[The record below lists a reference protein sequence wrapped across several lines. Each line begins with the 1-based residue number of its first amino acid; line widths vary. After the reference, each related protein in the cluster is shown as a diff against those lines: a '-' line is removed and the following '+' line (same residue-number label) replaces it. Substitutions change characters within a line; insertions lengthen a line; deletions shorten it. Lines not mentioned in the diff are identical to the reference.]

1 MLNKFENLIAKSVNG
16 DEILVSL
23 IPSKKMQSTRQGF
36 TWVEV
41 GKKVLLQSGMEVDL
55 NLDGRSFFTGLHDMF
70 KLEQRV
76 S

>member
-1 MLNKFENLIAKSVNG
+1 
-16 DEILVSL
+16 
-23 IPSKKMQSTRQGF
+23 MQSTHQGF